1 MIALT
6 PTANQADQAWV
17 RAAPSKTAPAV
28 AAIVAATASGS
39 SPPAGGAIDLNILIG
54 TDRQASSR
62 FSVALMVRTLAS
74 THTRRIR
81 VTPVCTPVRAPA
93 GQTIGRLSDP
103 EAGVCSGGM
112 VRPPAVGPEASP
124 QHAGSIILRGRSPEC
139 AALDRLID
147 SLRDGESGVLV
158 LRGEAGVGKSA
169 LLEYVS
175 TRAPGVRVARAT
187 GVESEMEFAFAG
199 LHQLCAPF
207 LDRLDLLPPPQRVA
221 VEAAFGLSSGI
232 PPDLFFLGLAV
243 LGLLSQVG
251 AEQPLLCVVDDAQ
264 WLDQSSAEVLA
275 FVARRLRADPV
286 ALLFATRPT
295 TADVLS
301 GLPELR
307 LEGLR
312 GSEARDLLREVVRG
326 PLDERVADGIV
337 AETGG
342 NPLALLELP
351 RGLASEDLAAGF
363 GSAGALPV
371 SHLVQS
377 SFLQR
382 VRALPAETQ
391 TLLVIAA
398 AEPTGDPATL
408 WRAGQRLGIG
418 ADAAAAAKADGLISI
433 GTHVRFR
440 HPLLRSAVYRD
451 ASEEL
456 RRAAHRAHA
465 AVGADETVAQELE
478 RSAERAK
485 ARGGLAATAAFLE
498 RAATLTADPPLKAAR
513 ALAAAEAKHAAGAH
527 DAALELLA
535 LAEAAALD
543 ERQHARSEWLRADIV
558 TLQSPGGEAAP
569 ARLLLSAANRLDA
582 LDPAL
587 ARQAYIHAVIFA
599 KYSGSAE
606 ARSLVGEML
615 HRREARRTP
624 SPPPPQRAS
633 DLFLTGWALLLT
645 QGFPAGT
652 DLLRDAMCAFRDD
665 PEPHELE
672 IWGLWQGAADVAKA
686 LCDDKTWYVL
696 AARWV
701 GHAREAGALPALSAA
716 LRSLGDIHLY
726 AGEFAAAVPC
736 FVESVAITE
745 ATGALPFSNTEL
757 LRDAWRDGETRAQ
770 HGITTTLDH
779 ATASE
784 VAEEAHA
791 IQGNSRGQYRAA
803 LTAAGRAAEL
813 HPRGGSSFVLTELI
827 EAAVRAGDHE
837 PAKAALEH
845 LLERTRVSGTDW
857 ARGLEARSRAL
868 LSSGD
873 EAEQLYEEAI
883 QRLSRTRIRS
893 QLARAR
899 LLYGEWLRRE
909 RRRFDAREQLG
920 VAHEMFD
927 DMGARAFAERA
938 GRELRAT
945 GQTVRKRPAARSDQL
960 TAQEEQVARLAR
972 EGLSNPEIG
981 VRLFISPRT
990 VEYHLHKVYSK
1001 LGITSRSQLDLALS
1015 SEDREAQPA

>member
-1 MIALT
+1 
-6 PTANQADQAWV
+6 
-17 RAAPSKTAPAV
+17 
-28 AAIVAATASGS
+28 
-39 SPPAGGAIDLNILIG
+39 
-54 TDRQASSR
+54 
-62 FSVALMVRTLAS
+62 
-74 THTRRIR
+74 
-81 VTPVCTPVRAPA
+81 
-93 GQTIGRLSDP
+93 
-103 EAGVCSGGM
+103 
-112 VRPPAVGPEASP
+112 
-124 QHAGSIILRGRSPEC
+124 
-139 AALDRLID
+139 
-147 SLRDGESGVLV
+147 
-158 LRGEAGVGKSA
+158 
-169 LLEYVS
+169 
-175 TRAPGVRVARAT
+175 
-187 GVESEMEFAFAG
+187 MEFAFAG

-207 LDRLDLLPPPQRVA
+207 LDRLDLLPPPQRDAVA
-221 VEAAFGLSSGI
+221 AAFGLRSAT

-251 AEQPLLCVVDDAQ
+251 AEEPLLCVVDDAQ

-286 ALLFATRPT
+286 ALLFAMRPST
-295 TADVLS
+295 AADVLS

-312 GSEARDLLREVVRG
+312 GPEARELLREVVRG
-326 PLDERVADGIV
+326 PLDERVADRIV
-337 AETGG
+337 VETDG

-351 RGLASEDLAAGF
+351 RGLASEELAAGF

-391 TLLVIAA
+391 TLLVLAA

-408 WRAGQRLGIG
+408 WRAGQRIG
-418 ADAAAAAKADGLISI
+418 VGPDAAAAAKADGLISI

-440 HPLLRSAVYRD
+440 HPLLRSAVYGN
-451 ASEEL
+451 APEAL
-456 RRAAHRAHA
+456 RRAAHDALGAVTDPDVDPDRRVWHRAHA

-498 RAATLTADPPLKAAR
+498 RAATLTADPALKATR

-535 LAEAAALD
+535 LAEAGPLD
-543 ERQHARSEWLRADIV
+543 ERQSAHGEWLRADIV
-558 TLQSPGGEAAP
+558 TIQSPGGEALP
-569 ARLLLSAANRLDA
+569 AQLLLSAANRLDP

-587 ARQAYIHAVIFA
+587 ARQAYIHAVIFS

-606 ARSLVGEML
+606 ARSLVGAML
-615 HRREARRTP
+615 GRREARRSP
-624 SPPPPQRAS
+624 SSPSPQRAS
-633 DLFLTGWALLLT
+633 ELFLTGWALLLT
-645 QGFPAGT
+645 EGFPAGT
-652 DLLRDAMCAFRDD
+652 DLLRDAMRRFRDD
-665 PEPHELE
+665 PQPDELE
-672 IWGLWQGAADVAKA
+672 IWGLWQGTADVAKA
-686 LCDDKTWYVL
+686 LCDDETWFVL
-696 AARWV
+696 ASRWV
-701 GHAREAGALPALSAA
+701 AHAREAGALPALSAA

-726 AGEFAAAVPC
+726 AGEFAAAGPC

-757 LRDAWRDGETRAQ
+757 LLDAWRDGETTAQ
-770 HGITTTLDH
+770 HGIITTLDH
-779 ATASE
+779 ATATE

-791 IQGNSRGQYRAA
+791 IRHNARGQYRAA
-803 LTAAGRAAEL
+803 LTAAERARAH
-813 HPRGGSSFVLTELI
+813 HPRGGSSFVLAELL
-827 EAAVRAGDHE
+827 EAAVRAGDRE
-837 PAKAALEH
+837 QAKAALER
-845 LLERTRVSGTDW
+845 LLERTGVSDTDW
-857 ARGLEARSRAL
+857 ARGVEARARAL

-873 EAEQLYEEAI
+873 EAERLYEEAI

-893 QLARAR
+893 QLARTR

-920 VAHEMFD
+920 IAHEMFD
-927 DMGARAFAERA
+927 EMGARAFAERA

-945 GQTVRKRPAARSDQL
+945 GGTVRTRSAARSDQL

-972 EGLSNPEIG
+972 GGLSNPEIG

-1001 LGITSRSQLDLALS
+1001 LGITSRGQLDSALS
-1015 SEDREAQPA
+1015 SEVREAQPA

>member
-1 MIALT
+1 MERL
-6 PTANQADQAWV
+6 
-17 RAAPSKTAPAV
+17 RAV
-28 AAIVAATASGS
+28 A
-39 SPPAGGAIDLNILIG
+39 P
-54 TDRQASSR
+54 R
-62 FSVALMVRTLAS
+62 FAER
-74 THTRRIR
+74 
-81 VTPVCTPVRAPA
+81 
-93 GQTIGRLSDP
+93 
-103 EAGVCSGGM
+103 
-112 VRPPAVGPEASP
+112 
-124 QHAGSIILRGRSPEC
+124 AGSIVLRGRTHEC
-139 AALDRLID
+139 AALDRLLD
-147 SLRDGESGVLV
+147 PLRGGESGVLV

-169 LLEYVS
+169 LLDYVS
-175 TRAPGVRVARAT
+175 TRATGVRVARAS

-207 LDRLDLLPPPQRVA
+207 LDRLDLLPPPQRDA
-221 VEAAFGLSSGI
+221 VEAAFGMSSGN
-232 PPDLFFLGLAV
+232 PPDRLFLGLAV
-243 LGLLSQVG
+243 LGLFSQIG
-251 AEQPLLCVVDDAQ
+251 AEQPLLCVVDDSQ
-264 WLDQSSAEVLA
+264 WLDQSSIEVLA

-286 ALLFATRPT
+286 ALLFATRSST
-295 TADVLS
+295 SGDVLS

-312 GSEARDLLREVVRG
+312 GPEARELLREVVRG
-326 PLDERVADGIV
+326 PLDERVADRIV
-337 AETGG
+337 LETDG

-418 ADAAAAAKADGLISI
+418 AGASAAAKADGLISI
-433 GTHVRFR
+433 GTHVTFR
-440 HPLLRSAVYRD
+440 HPLLRSAVYGN
-451 ASEEL
+451 APEEL
-456 RRAAHRAHA
+456 RRAAHGALGAVTDPDADPDRRVWHRAQA
-465 AVGADETVAQELE
+465 AVGADETVARELE

-498 RAATLTADPPLKAAR
+498 RAATLTPDPALKAAR

-535 LAEAAALD
+535 LAEAGPLD
-543 ERQHARSEWLRADIV
+543 ERQNARAEWLRADIV
-558 TLQSPGGEAAP
+558 TIQSPGGEALP
-569 ARLLLSAANRLDA
+569 AQLLLSAANRLDA

-615 HRREARRTP
+615 QRREARRTRSSP
-624 SPPPPQRAS
+624 SPQRAS

-645 QGFPAGT
+645 HGFPAGT
-652 DLLRDAMCAFRDD
+652 DLLRDAMRLFRDD
-665 PEPHELE
+665 PQPDELE

-686 LCDDKTWYVL
+686 LCDDETWYVL

-726 AGEFAAAVPC
+726 AGEFAAAVPV
-736 FVESVAITE
+736 FAESVAITE

-757 LRDAWRDGETRAQ
+757 LLDAWREGETTAQ

-779 ATASE
+779 AIASE
-784 VAEEAHA
+784 VAEWADA
-791 IQGNSRGQYRAA
+791 VRYNGRGQYRAA
-803 LTAAGRAAEL
+803 VTAAQRACEH
-813 HPRGGSSFVLTELI
+813 HPRGGSGFVLAELV

-837 PAKAALEH
+837 HAKAALEL

-857 ARGLEARSRAL
+857 ALGVEARSRAL

-883 QRLSRTRIRS
+883 QRLNRTRIRS
-893 QLARAR
+893 QLARTR

-909 RRRFDAREQLG
+909 RRRFDARRQLG
-920 VAHEMFD
+920 IAHELFNE
-927 DMGARAFAERA
+927 MGAIAFAERA
-938 GRELRAT
+938 ARELRAT
-945 GQTVRKRPAARSDQL
+945 GGTVHKRSSGRSDQL
-960 TAQEEQVARLAR
+960 TAQEEQIARLAR
-972 EGLSNPEIG
+972 DGLSNPEIG
-981 VRLFISPRT
+981 LRLFISPRT
-990 VEYHLHKVYSK
+990 VEYHLHKVYAK

-1015 SEDREAQPA
+1015 SEVREAQPA

>member
-351 RGLASEDLAAGF
+351 RGLASADLAAGF
-363 GSAGALPV
+363 GTAGALPV

-382 VRALPAETQ
+382 VRALPADTQ

-456 RRAAHRAHA
+456 RRSAHGALGAVTDPVLDPDRRVWHRAHA

-478 RSAERAK
+478 RSAGRAK

-535 LAEAAALD
+535 LAEAGPLD
-543 ERQHARSEWLRADIV
+543 ERQYAHAEWLRADIV
-558 TLQSPGGEAAP
+558 TIQSPGGEA
-569 ARLLLSAANRLDA
+569 
-582 LDPAL
+582 
-587 ARQAYIHAVIFA
+587 
-599 KYSGSAE
+599 
-606 ARSLVGEML
+606 M
-615 HRREARRTP
+615 
-624 SPPPPQRAS
+624 
-633 DLFLTGWALLLT
+633 
-645 QGFPAGT
+645 
-652 DLLRDAMCAFRDD
+652 
-665 PEPHELE
+665 
-672 IWGLWQGAADVAKA
+672 
-686 LCDDKTWYVL
+686 
-696 AARWV
+696 
-701 GHAREAGALPALSAA
+701 
-716 LRSLGDIHLY
+716 
-726 AGEFAAAVPC
+726 
-736 FVESVAITE
+736 
-745 ATGALPFSNTEL
+745 
-757 LRDAWRDGETRAQ
+757 
-770 HGITTTLDH
+770 
-779 ATASE
+779 
-784 VAEEAHA
+784 
-791 IQGNSRGQYRAA
+791 
-803 LTAAGRAAEL
+803 
-813 HPRGGSSFVLTELI
+813 
-827 EAAVRAGDHE
+827 
-837 PAKAALEH
+837 
-845 LLERTRVSGTDW
+845 
-857 ARGLEARSRAL
+857 
-868 LSSGD
+868 
-873 EAEQLYEEAI
+873 
-883 QRLSRTRIRS
+883 
-893 QLARAR
+893 
-899 LLYGEWLRRE
+899 
-909 RRRFDAREQLG
+909 
-920 VAHEMFD
+920 
-927 DMGARAFAERA
+927 
-938 GRELRAT
+938 
-945 GQTVRKRPAARSDQL
+945 
-960 TAQEEQVARLAR
+960 
-972 EGLSNPEIG
+972 
-981 VRLFISPRT
+981 
-990 VEYHLHKVYSK
+990 
-1001 LGITSRSQLDLALS
+1001 
-1015 SEDREAQPA
+1015 

>member
-1 MIALT
+1 MERL
-6 PTANQADQAWV
+6 
-17 RAAPSKTAPAV
+17 RAV
-28 AAIVAATASGS
+28 A
-39 SPPAGGAIDLNILIG
+39 P
-54 TDRQASSR
+54 R
-62 FSVALMVRTLAS
+62 FAER
-74 THTRRIR
+74 
-81 VTPVCTPVRAPA
+81 
-93 GQTIGRLSDP
+93 
-103 EAGVCSGGM
+103 
-112 VRPPAVGPEASP
+112 
-124 QHAGSIILRGRSPEC
+124 AGSIVLRGRTHEC
-139 AALDRLID
+139 AALDRLLD
-147 SLRDGESGVLV
+147 PLRGGESGVLV

-169 LLEYVS
+169 LLDYVS
-175 TRAPGVRVARAT
+175 TRATGVRVARAS

-207 LDRLDLLPPPQRVA
+207 LDRLDLLPRPQRDA
-221 VEAAFGLSSGI
+221 VEAAFGMSSGN
-232 PPDLFFLGLAV
+232 PPDRLFLGLAV
-243 LGLLSQVG
+243 LGLFSQIG

-264 WLDQSSAEVLA
+264 WLDQSSIEVLA

-286 ALLFATRPT
+286 ALLFATRSST
-295 TADVLS
+295 AADVLS

-312 GSEARDLLREVVRG
+312 GPEARELLREVVRG
-326 PLDERVADGIV
+326 PLDERVADRIV
-337 AETGG
+337 VETGG

-418 ADAAAAAKADGLISI
+418 AHASAAAKADGLISI
-433 GTHVRFR
+433 GTHVTFR
-440 HPLLRSAVYRD
+440 HPLLRSAVYGN

-456 RRAAHRAHA
+456 RRAAHGALAAVTDPDVDPDRRVWHRAHA

-478 RSAERAK
+478 HSAERAK

-498 RAATLTADPPLKAAR
+498 RAATLTPDPALKATR

-535 LAEAAALD
+535 LAEAGPLD
-543 ERQHARSEWLRADIV
+543 ERQNARAEWLRADIV
-558 TLQSPGGEAAP
+558 TIQSPGGEALP
-569 ARLLLSAANRLDA
+569 AQLLLSAANRLDA

-606 ARSLVGEML
+606 ARALVGEML
-615 HRREARRTP
+615 QRREARRTRSSP
-624 SPPPPQRAS
+624 SPQRAS

-645 QGFPAGT
+645 NGFPAGT
-652 DLLRDAMCAFRDD
+652 DLLRDAMRLFRDD
-665 PEPHELE
+665 PQPDELE

-686 LCDDKTWYVL
+686 LCDDETWYVL

-726 AGEFAAAVPC
+726 AGEFAAAVPV
-736 FVESVAITE
+736 FAESVAITE
-745 ATGALPFSNTEL
+745 ATGAVPFSNTEL
-757 LRDAWRDGETRAQ
+757 LLDAWREGETTAQ

-779 ATASE
+779 AIASE
-784 VAEEAHA
+784 VAEWAHA
-791 IQGNSRGQYRAA
+791 VRYNGRGQYRAA
-803 LTAAGRAAEL
+803 VTAAQRACEH
-813 HPRGGSSFVLTELI
+813 HPRGGSGFVLAELV
-827 EAAVRAGDHE
+827 EAAARAGDHE
-837 PAKAALEH
+837 HAKAALER
-845 LLERTRVSGTDW
+845 LLERTQVSGTDW
-857 ARGLEARSRAL
+857 ALGVEARSRAL

-873 EAEQLYEEAI
+873 EAEHLYEEAI

-893 QLARAR
+893 QLARTR

-920 VAHEMFD
+920 LAHEMFQK
-927 DMGARAFAERA
+927 MGAIAFAERA
-938 GRELRAT
+938 ARELRAT
-945 GQTVRKRPAARSDQL
+945 GGTVRKRSSGRSDQL
-960 TAQEEQVARLAR
+960 TAQEEQIARLAR
-972 EGLSNPEIG
+972 DGLSNPEIG
-981 VRLFISPRT
+981 LRLFISPRT
-990 VEYHLHKVYSK
+990 VEYHLHKVYAK

-1015 SEDREAQPA
+1015 SEVREAQPA

>member
-1 MIALT
+1 M
-6 PTANQADQAWV
+6 
-17 RAAPSKTAPAV
+17 
-28 AAIVAATASGS
+28 
-39 SPPAGGAIDLNILIG
+39 
-54 TDRQASSR
+54 
-62 FSVALMVRTLAS
+62 
-74 THTRRIR
+74 
-81 VTPVCTPVRAPA
+81 
-93 GQTIGRLSDP
+93 
-103 EAGVCSGGM
+103 
-112 VRPPAVGPEASP
+112 
-124 QHAGSIILRGRSPEC
+124 
-139 AALDRLID
+139 
-147 SLRDGESGVLV
+147 
-158 LRGEAGVGKSA
+158 
-169 LLEYVS
+169 
-175 TRAPGVRVARAT
+175 ARAT
-187 GVESEMEFAFAG
+187 GVESEMEFAFAA

-207 LDRLDLLPPPQRVA
+207 LDRVDLLPPPQRDA
-221 VEAAFGLSSGI
+221 VETAFGLSSGT

-243 LGLLSQVG
+243 LGLLSQAG
-251 AEQPLLCVVDDAQ
+251 AEKPLLCVVDDAQ

-286 ALLFATRPT
+286 AFLFARRASTA
-295 TADVLS
+295 ADVLS

-312 GSEARDLLREVVRG
+312 GPEARDLLREVVRG
-326 PLDERVADGIV
+326 PLDERVADRIV

-351 RGLASEDLAAGF
+351 RGLASAELAAGF

-371 SHLVQS
+371 SHLIQS

-391 TLLVIAA
+391 TLLVVAA

-451 ASEEL
+451 APEEL
-456 RRAAHRAHA
+456 RRAAHGALGAVTDPDADPDRRVWHRAHA

-478 RSAERAK
+478 HSAERAK

-543 ERQHARSEWLRADIV
+543 ERQSCARRMAASRHRDA
-558 TLQSPGGEAAP
+558 QSPGGEAAP

-606 ARSLVGEML
+606 ARSSVGEML
-615 HRREARRTP
+615 HRREARRTR
-624 SPPPPQRAS
+624 SSAPPQRAS

-665 PEPHELE
+665 PQPDELE
-672 IWGLWQGAADVAKA
+672 IRGLWQGAADVAKA
-686 LCDDKTWYVL
+686 LCDDETWYVL

-701 GHAREAGALPALSAA
+701 DRAREAGALPALAAA
-716 LRSLGDIHLY
+716 LRSLGDIHVY
-726 AGEFAAAVPC
+726 AGEFAAAVPL
-736 FVESVAITE
+736 FAESVAITE
-745 ATGALPFSNTEL
+745 AIGERPFSNTEL
-757 LRDAWRDGETRAQ
+757 LLDAWRGGEMKALP
-770 HGITTTLDH
+770 GITTSLEH
-779 ATASE
+779 ETAKGGGGVGASCPVQRQRAIRRCR
-784 VAEEAHA
+784 VAA
-791 IQGNSRGQYRAA
+791 QRAC
-803 LTAAGRAAEL
+803 GH
-813 HPRGGSSFVLTELI
+813 HPRGGSSFVLAELV
-827 EAAVRAGDHE
+827 EAAARAGDHGH
-837 PAKAALEH
+837 ATAALDV

-873 EAEQLYEEAI
+873 DAEHLYEEAI
-883 QRLSRTRIRS
+883 ERLSRTRIRS
-893 QLARAR
+893 QLARTR
-899 LLYGEWLRRE
+899 LLYGEWLRRGAGE
-909 RRRFDAREQLG
+909 STRENNCVSRTRCSTRWAPERSPSAQDGSCARPARRYASDRRRGAISSRPRRNRLRG
-920 VAHEMFD
+920 LP
-927 DMGARAFAERA
+927 ARACRIRRSAYA
-938 GRELRAT
+938 CSS
-945 GQTVRKRPAARSDQL
+945 VHARSS
-960 TAQEEQVARLAR
+960 TTCTRSTPSWASRRVASSTWRCRAKSAKR
-972 EGLSNPEIG
+972 
-981 VRLFISPRT
+981 SPRSGCQSPDDD
-990 VEYHLHKVYSK
+990 VMRR
-1001 LGITSRSQLDLALS
+1001 I
-1015 SEDREAQPA
+1015 PA